1 MTTTF
6 SPSASHLRSPLQGL
20 RHKPVSPSRPR
31 HAAPAGQGARAD
43 HGMAADSVFKRFPA
57 IGDTPVRDK
66 QAF

>member
-1 MTTTF
+1 L
-6 SPSASHLRSPLQGL
+6 SGLRQKHASPLRARAAG
-20 RHKPVSPSRPR
+20 P
-31 HAAPAGQGARAD
+31 HAAAIQAG

>member
-6 SPSASHLRSPLQGL
+6 SPSATLLRSPLQGL
-20 RHKPVSPSRPR
+20 RHKHVSPSRLRP
-31 HAAPAGQGARAD
+31 AAPTGHGAPAD